1 LDGVLADRLHDVAHG
16 ARAEFVRIGDSNV
29 PCLCPRLSTGNRR
42 EERFQL
48 CNSQTSA
55 PSELLRRPLA
65 MTGRAAHVALRD
77 LSKDDRPR
85 PARRELCDF
94 FLLQRR
100 IAMVEV
106 KDDDVGFPAID
117 ARVYA

>member
-1 LDGVLADRLHDVAHG
+1 MNRAIFAIVLLRIHALAGFALCAAQPSALVLDGVLADRLHDVAHG

-55 PSELLRRPLA
+55 PSELLRRPLP

-85 PARRELCDF
+85 PA
-94 FLLQRR
+94 
-100 IAMVEV
+100 
-106 KDDDVGFPAID
+106 
-117 ARVYA
+117 